1 MAQRLPPLVMATLA
15 REVSKRLGA
24 RSKKTPLSTPGDKGE
39 QSSEA
44 LTQWLV
50 RLAIH
55 GFGPLESARTVAH
68 KIASNKRYK
77 SDTTRIDALV
87 RQEANK
93 SFTAGFLTSLPVP
106 VALPAMLPV
115 ALIATWLIQ
124 ARMVAAM
131 AILLGHDADDL
142 WVRTTVLLALDDA
155 QTPKALQEAGL
166 DPGQWASL
174 GMAQHLAQPML
185 KNLWHKAGEA
195 LLKRAGRRGWTR
207 AGRFVPVLGAVVAGG
222 LDAYGCRQVAARSRS
237 LMLSP
242 PKRILP

>member
-1 MAQRLPPLVMATLA
+1 MATLA
-15 REVSKRLGA
+15 RQVAKRLNPQATAGHPQKAGTVGA
-24 RSKKTPLSTPGDKGE
+24 

-44 LTQWLV
+44 FTQWLV
-50 RLAIH
+50 QLAIH
-55 GFGPLESARTVAH
+55 GFGPLESAAQVAY
-68 KIASNKRYK
+68 KIKASKRYE
-77 SDTTRIDALV
+77 SDATRIDALV

-115 ALIATWLIQ
+115 ALLATWLIQ

-155 QTPKALQEAGL
+155 RTPKALQEAGL
-166 DPGQWASL
+166 DPGQWAAL
-174 GMAQHLAQPML
+174 GMAQHLAQPVL

-207 AGRFVPVLGAVVAGG
+207 AGRFVPILGAVVAGG

-237 LMLSP
+237 LMFAP
-242 PKRILP
+242 HKTLP